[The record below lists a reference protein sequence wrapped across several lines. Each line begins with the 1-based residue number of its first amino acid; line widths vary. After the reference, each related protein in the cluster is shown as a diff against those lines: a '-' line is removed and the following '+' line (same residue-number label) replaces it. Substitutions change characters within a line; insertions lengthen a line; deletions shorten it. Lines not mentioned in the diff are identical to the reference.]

1 MTITL
6 PADPDT
12 ERLAKEV
19 ARVTGKPLQT
29 VLREAIAARAEAVGV
44 APPPRRPAN
53 MDKVSAILARV
64 DALPVL
70 DQRSVDGDD
79 K

>member
-44 APPPRRPAN
+44 APPPRQPAN
-53 MDKVSAILARV
+53 MDKVRAILARV

-70 DQRSVDGDD
+70 DRRNAHGDG

>member
-1 MTITL
+1 MTAIL
-6 PADPDT
+6 PADRDT
-12 ERLAKEV
+12 ERLAREV
-19 ARVTGKPLQT
+19 ARVTGLQT